1 MKQSLVLIQIVSSG
15 RAILAMT
22 TREKEIMKTIIIEDE
37 KLAAERLEEL
47 IKEIDPSIEISAKL
61 PSVEQSINYLK
72 QTKPDLIFLDIQ
84 LEDGLSFSIFEK
96 VEVDI
101 PIIFTT
107 AYDQYAIKAFKLNSI
122 DYLLK
127 PIKKEELREA
137 LNKYKNIKSSYL
149 MDFEELIKSIQNK
162 EISYKKRFLI
172 QYGQKIKK
180 VEIDEVAY
188 FYAMEKNVFL
198 TTSSGNTFPIDFTLD
213 KLQEEIDPEKFFRIN
228 RKMIVGFDTIKNMI
242 PYSRSRIKIEL
253 HPPEPKDVE
262 ALVSVE
268 RSSAF
273 KEWMDK

>member
-1 MKQSLVLIQIVSSG
+1 MKQSLVLIQIALSG

-22 TREKEIMKTIIIEDE
+22 TRKENMKTIIIEDE
-37 KLAAERLEEL
+37 KLAADRLEEL
-47 IKEIDPSIEISAKL
+47 IHEIDPSIEISAKL
-61 PSVEQSINYLK
+61 TSVEQSIKYLK
-72 QTKPDLIFLDIQ
+72 QNKPDLIFLDIQ
-84 LEDGLSFSIFEK
+84 LEDGLSFSIFDK
-96 VEVDI
+96 VDIDI

-107 AYDQYAIKAFKLNSI
+107 AYDQYAIKAFKLNSV

-127 PIKKEELREA
+127 PIKKDELRES

-149 MDFEELIKSIQNK
+149 MDFEDIIRSIQSK

-213 KLQEEIDPEKFFRIN
+213 KLQELIDPEKFFRIN
-228 RKMIVGFDTIKNMI
+228 RKMIVGFDAIKNMI
-242 PYSRSRIKIEL
+242 PFSRSRIKIEL
-253 HPPEPKDVE
+253 LPTEPKDVE

>member
-1 MKQSLVLIQIVSSG
+1 
-15 RAILAMT
+15 MT

-61 PSVEQSINYLK
+61 SSVEQSIKYLK

-137 LNKYKNIKSSYL
+137 LRKFKNIKTLYL
-149 MDFEELIKSIQNK
+149 MDFEEIIRSIQNK

-172 QYGQKIKK
+172 QYGQRIKK

-253 HPPEPKDVE
+253 NPPEPKDVE

-273 KEWMDK
+273 KQWMDK

>member
-1 MKQSLVLIQIVSSG
+1 MNAV
-15 RAILAMT
+15 
-22 TREKEIMKTIIIEDE
+22 IIEDE

-47 IKEIDPSIEISAKL
+47 IHEIDPSIEISAKL
-61 PSVEQSINYLK
+61 ISIEQSVKWLRRN
-72 QTKPDLIFLDIQ
+72 KPDLIFLDIQ
-84 LEDGLSFSIFEK
+84 LEDGLSFSIFENI
-96 VEVDI
+96 EIDI

-127 PIKKEELREA
+127 PVKKNELRES
-137 LNKYKNIKSSYL
+137 LNKFKNIKSSFL
-149 MDFEELIKSIQNK
+149 MDFEEIMKSIQQRDVGF
-162 EISYKKRFLI
+162 KKRFLV

-180 VEIDEVAY
+180 VEIEEVAY
-188 FYAMEKNVFL
+188 FYALDKNVFL
-198 TTSSGNTFPIDFTLD
+198 TTAQNNTYPIDYTLD
-213 KLQEEIDPEKFFRIN
+213 KLQEVLNPERFFRIN
-228 RKMIVGFDTIKNMI
+228 RKIIISFSAIKNMI

-253 HPPEPKDVE
+253 DPPEPKDVE